1 MGFNRKDLSNLQ
13 IQTKTANVQKSK
25 PAAGDRRQQRQRAGG
40 NFPGSDD
47 YTDQNNDALGAGR
60 NAVTFDSMF
69 SIGADFNMDGSDYEK
84 IEIPLPG
91 SNFNPRTPPR
101 GGTNRGGPQD
111 SPGNDQVTRFVGG
124 AQRFFNEF
132 EEQVAA
138 ESSRR
143 SSNTN
148 DDIMTIP
155 GSNRDV
161 YLASKHGL
169 TSLYPV
175 IISSHT
181 VNNDLA
187 TIKKFIDLNV
197 IMKRSVE
204 QAAITTIQKF
214 PTVNDSAYTQNMDR
228 AKAYLTAMC
237 NASISKDRVI
247 LSLSPYQI
255 NLNAAY
261 AQVMATSMPV
271 PDTSRPR
278 SATFS
283 PPVITFP
290 RLDGEDYVFLGGKPL
305 DLFLSNNGL
314 GTNFSNTQAV
324 LQLLKMLTM
333 YISNGFVQTLDIQ
346 SNQSIENASSGD
358 LSLEPD
364 RIIND
369 TISNFA
375 SLNKVDYYTD
385 LEFSL
390 DLDVAGIQKVISV
403 VAKDLIIHS
412 RFDNIKSLTPF
423 STSGNAQTVRD
434 VLIKLIGSYGNNNMR
449 KTIASYEII
458 NIKDFISANSIDVLN
473 QTLLRKDDNNKT
485 FPVLDVDNN
494 FAETS
499 NKTGVDYLIYDEL
512 ANELENVTFDNLS
525 NFSLD
530 YGSLTQKIMQLVS
543 GITPNDNERYFFV
556 ETMCNKLADY
566 LDDARLTTSEAQG
579 YGSGRRTLMFFLA
592 SQSETFAKLLFAFL
606 CTRKNGSSRETQ
618 QRALSAM
625 INANANGSI
634 YGFSESII
642 RSVAPIDGVVD
653 EGSLKTFAINQKR
666 DNISFENAAKDTATT
681 SFDLFHNIVDDIET
695 SFSEYLANNQINQT
709 TRSLSISRDG
719 RALVVYLFF
728 LKLMRTVRFRMSYTE
743 GNDVIMGYTFFPE
756 QFVAIR
762 DALRALKTRPENY
775 ESSSNSKFY
784 HSTYVRPLTDLA
796 TQIDQNIFDVAS
808 VIDRHAGTIFQNTD
822 ILSKSVENAKLSI
835 INNNLRNKE
844 TLLHSLQLE
853 QNYLKTFLLEMHS
866 KKSTNA
872 SYVPASNDYTI
883 GQSKN
888 LKSMIDSGFIG
899 NNQTTTNILTIGLT
913 AGLLE
918 DLRYKSMTGASS
930 IASDLFEITLTFKDL
945 QEKQTQE
952 VEGTVSYVEKKYL
965 FSSGLRVTE
974 GSTDF
979 NGADTKSDSLTDMT
993 SIFKNTALQEMVV
1006 ISDSVAIFPIN
1017 YENAISRYSKEVV
1030 DNEIRSYYADL
1041 LLRSTIGLDINE
1053 QYFPVLGTQ
1062 FVYPDF
1068 GNGNYSVLQND
1079 INSSYITEEISSGIF
1094 ATRIKREIARS
1105 RYCAPNQLFDNVA
1118 TSKTFDKIIN
1128 IVIDVDNVTNNADS
1142 GQSFSFENVMVD
1154 IRAVDRSEFTLN

>member
-13 IQTKTANVQKSK
+13 IQTKSANVQRKK
-25 PAAGDRRQQRQRAGG
+25 ATAGDRRQQRQRAGG
-40 NFPGSDD
+40 NIPGSDD
-47 YTDQNNDALGAGR
+47 YTDPNSDALGTGR

-69 SIGADFNMDGSDYEK
+69 SIGADFNMDVSDFEK

-91 SNFNPRTPPR
+91 SNFNPRTSPR

-111 SPGNDQVTRFVGG
+111 SPGNDQVTKFVGG

-132 EEQVAA
+132 EEQATA

-143 SSNTN
+143 RSNTN
-148 DDIMTIP
+148 DDIITIP

-169 TSLYPV
+169 TSLYPA

-197 IMKRSVE
+197 VMKRSVE
-204 QAAITTIQKF
+204 QAAITTIEKF
-214 PTVNDSAYTQNMDR
+214 PSINDSAFTQNMDR

-237 NASISKDRVI
+237 NASIAKDRVI

-271 PDTSRPR
+271 PDTSNPR

-283 PPVITFP
+283 PPVIAFP

-314 GTNFSNTQAV
+314 DTKFSNTQAV

-333 YISNGFVQTLDIQ
+333 YMSNGFVQTLDVQ
-346 SNQSIENASSGD
+346 ANQSIDVNTGD
-358 LSLEPD
+358 LSLEHD
-364 RIIND
+364 RIISD
-369 TISNFA
+369 TISNL
-375 SLNKVDYYTD
+375 SPLNKVVYYAN
-385 LEFSL
+385 LNFSL

-403 VAKDLIIHS
+403 VAKDLITHS

-423 STSGNAQTVRD
+423 NTSGNAQTVRD

-449 KTIASYEII
+449 KTIAADEIV
-458 NIKDFISANSIDVLN
+458 NISDFISANSIDTLN

-485 FPVLDVDNN
+485 FAVLDVDSD
-494 FAETS
+494 FSEGS

-530 YGSLTQKIMQLVS
+530 YGSLSQKIMQLVS
-543 GITPNDNERYFFV
+543 GIMPNDDERYFFV

-566 LDDARLTTSEAQG
+566 LDDALLTTSEAQG
-579 YGSGRRTLMFFLA
+579 YYSGRRTLMFFLA

-606 CTRKNGSSRETQ
+606 CTRSNGSDIGTKQ
-618 QRALSAM
+618 LALNAM
-625 INANANGSI
+625 INANINGNI
-634 YGFSESII
+634 YGFSESVI
-642 RSVAPIDGVVD
+642 RSTTAIDGVSD
-653 EGSLKTFAINQKR
+653 EGTLKQYAINQRR
-666 DNISFENAAKDTATT
+666 DDISFKNAANDTGTT
-681 SFDLFHNIVDDIET
+681 SFDLFHNIIDDIET
-695 SFSEYLANNQINQT
+695 SFSEYLENNQINQT
-709 TRSLSISRDG
+709 TKSLSISRDG

-728 LKLMRTVRFRMSYTE
+728 LKLIRSVRFAISYAE
-743 GNDVIMGYTFFPE
+743 SNAVILGYTFFPD
-756 QFVAIR
+756 QFASIR

-784 HSTYVRPLTDLA
+784 HSTYVRPLFDLA
-796 TQIDQNIFDVAS
+796 TQIDQNIFDVSS

-883 GQSKN
+883 GQAKN
-888 LKSMIDSGFIG
+888 LKSMIDSGLIG

-918 DLRYKSMTGASS
+918 DLRYKSMTGGSS

-945 QEKQTQE
+945 QEKQKQE
-952 VEGTVSYVEKKYL
+952 ETDSVSYVEKKHL

-979 NGADTKSDSLTDMT
+979 GGADTKSDSLTDIS
-993 SIFKNTALQEMVV
+993 SIFKNTSLQEMVV
-1006 ISDSVAIFPIN
+1006 INDSVAIFPIN
-1017 YENAISRYSKEVV
+1017 YENAVSRYSKVVV

-1041 LLRSTIGLDINE
+1041 LLKSTIGLDINE
-1053 QYFPVLGTQ
+1053 QYFSVLSTQ
-1062 FVYPDF
+1062 FTYPDF

-1094 ATRIKREIARS
+1094 ATRIKREIERS
-1105 RYCAPNQLFDNVA
+1105 RYCAPNQLFDNVV